1 MSTREVRRQAFA
13 AAFPLSLPVMAGYVV
28 LGFGF
33 GLLLRARG
41 YGVLWPTLMSVIIYA
56 GSMQYVAIDLMASG
70 ASLISTA
77 IMTLLINFRH
87 LFYGLSMLTRYGG
100 LGRKKPYLIFALTDE
115 TYSIASYKDPP
126 EGVDK
131 GWFYLI
137 LSALNQSYWIVGSV
151 LGSLF
156 GGLGVISTQGVEFS
170 MTALFAVI
178 FTDQWLAS
186 RDHRPAVI
194 GMAASVLSLVVFGRD
209 NFIIPAMA
217 IIAVALLLLPR
228 DDKEREG

>member
-41 YGVLWPTLMSVIIYA
+41 YGVLWAALMSVIIYA

-156 GGLGVISTQGVEFS
+156 GGLEVLPTKGIEFS
-170 MTALFAVI
+170 MTALFTVI
-178 FTDQWLAS
+178 LVDQWMTT
-186 RDHRPAVI
+186 RDRRPAII
-194 GMAASVLSLVVFGRD
+194 GVVSSVLSLVLFGRD
-209 NFIIPAMA
+209 NFILPAMGL
-217 IIAVALLLLPR
+217 ITVALMLLPR
-228 DDKEREG
+228 QEAA